1 MSIVMERNNI
11 VSSSDLVKN
20 FAKIRNAV
28 KAGTNM
34 FVFKNNKPDLAIL
47 DIDKYEKLLKV
58 IELLENES
66 ILKMV
71 EERDKNDSGVR
82 LTTEE
87 IVERRK
93 ALRS

>member
-47 DIDKYEKLLKV
+47 DIDEYEKLLKV

>member
-47 DIDKYEKLLKV
+47 DIDEYEKLLKI

-66 ILKMV
+66 ILRIV

-87 IVERRK
+87 IIERRK